1 MEHRNLSEDKIYCM
15 VYNSGLKCPPDC
27 KFQHLP
33 DQKRKVQKLYNLGL
47 YVKLKTGLLR
57 PKQEDLNNFYSHLFT
72 NKICV
77 KFYLLGDCPYVAGDR
92 CWYHHISIQDQK
104 HKLKPK
110 VPQDIIKKDE
120 DHQKNN
126 FTDWQT
132 QKCRYGAFCQKK
144 NMGCPF
150 SHEEDVTPFEKNQNE
165 KQESSDIE
173 EKNEEIEGEKE
184 KKEEYDDSK
193 NEDQNDCENSEKNNE
208 DDDEE
213 EEEIKKAEIIVT
225 KGKNKSKD
233 KEKNKE
239 KEKEIETE
247 KNKKETEKNR
257 KEIEKNKKETEN
269 LKKEKKNK
277 ERETEKEK
285 ETPKERAK
293 PKEKEKTKG
302 NTSSLE
308 KEMEDSGDSD
318 AKESVKC
325 QKCKQRKKQNTANC
339 LFLPCGHQYFCVE
352 CAQEVFLILGKK
364 CSLCFKEVDFIKIKN

>member
-27 KFQHLP
+27 KFQHLQ
-33 DQKRKVQKLYNLGL
+33 DQKRKVQKLYSLGL

-150 SHEEDVTPFEKNQNE
+150 SHEEDVTPFEKNQNV
-165 KQESSDIE
+165 KQESSDVE
-173 EKNEEIEGEKE
+173 EKYEEIEGERG
-184 KKEEYDDSK
+184 KKEEYEENQ
-193 NEDQNDCENSEKNNE
+193 NEDQNDCDNSDKSN
-208 DDDEE
+208 DDDND
-213 EEEIKKAEIIVT
+213 EEEIKKAEINVT
-225 KGKNKSKD
+225 KATNKSKE

-239 KEKEIETE
+239 KEKEKEIEKTKKESE
-247 KNKKETEKNR
+247 KNKKE
-257 KEIEKNKKETEN
+257 IDKNKKEPEN
-269 LKKEKKNK
+269 AKKEKKIK
-277 ERETEKEK
+277 EKEPEKEK
-285 ETPKERAK
+285 ETQKERAK
-293 PKEKEKTKG
+293 PKEKEKIKGG
-302 NTSSLE
+302 NTTPLE
-308 KEMEDSGDSD
+308 KEIEDSDSD
-318 AKESVKC
+318 DKETVKC

-364 CSLCFKEVDFIKIKN
+364 CSLCFKDVDFIKIKN